1 MFVTLIVGILNLNT
15 GVLKLCNAGHNPPIL
30 ISPDEKITF
39 LKFNPQLF
47 VGINDQ
53 YIYTDEEIIL
63 KKGSKLFLYTDGVT
77 EAENTSKELYGEERL
92 SEVLSANTSSDVR
105 ATVNTVVQ
113 SISNHVQ
120 DAETSDD
127 LTILLIHYEPENPT
141 IK

>member
-1 MFVTLIVGILNLNT
+1 M
-15 GVLKLCNAGHNPPIL
+15 
-30 ISPDEKITF
+30 
-39 LKFNPQLF
+39 KFNPQLF